1 MQPDHAAHCVSV
13 PLAGCRG
20 STSRAAMKFGRGVA
34 TPNGACSRLD
44 TALYTRNAL
53 ARGKG
58 VMLPFDPCIRL
69 QSNRMTVPGLP
80 MGATMPWR
88 SEEHTSE
95 LQSLMRIS
103 YAVFCL
109 KKTTQKNHY
118 NTN

>member
-58 VMLPFDPCIRL
+58 VMLPFDP
-69 QSNRMTVPGLP
+69 
-80 MGATMPWR
+80 R

-95 LQSLMRIS
+95 LQSIMRTS
-103 YAVFCL
+103 YALFCL
-109 KKTTQKNHY
+109 KKKKLDILNSNSRTAKNTHTDY
-118 NTN
+118 YQVI

>member
-34 TPNGACSRLD
+34 TPNGACSRLE

-58 VMLPFDPCIRL
+58 GLLPFDPFIRF
-69 QSNRMTVPGLP
+69 QSNGMTVPGFQLVSHLP
-80 MGATMPWR
+80 KDWARAVRLSPSSTP
-88 SEEHTSE
+88 TS
-95 LQSLMRIS
+95 R
-103 YAVFCL
+103 
-109 KKTTQKNHY
+109 
-118 NTN
+118 